1 MRVGKV
7 RKMPNKIS
15 TYKEFWPYYL
25 GEHSNPICRWLHY
38 GGTTLA
44 LITFTLLLI
53 TKSPIYIPIVLI
65 CGYGPAWAG
74 HFFIE
79 KNRPATF
86 DYPMWSLISDFRMY
100 LMWLSGNLGKELKL
114 YSVKY

>member
-1 MRVGKV
+1 
-7 RKMPNKIS
+7 MPKRFS

-25 GEHSNPICRWLHY
+25 GEHSNPVCRLLHY

-44 LITFTLLLI
+44 LVILVVFLVTQ
-53 TKSPIYIPIVLI
+53 SPAYIAASVL
-65 CGYGPAWAG
+65 CGYGPAWIG

-86 DYPMWSLISDFRMY
+86 DYPFWSLISDFRMY
-100 LMWLSGNLGKELKL
+100 LLWLSGNIGKELKL
-114 YSVKY
+114 YSVR